1 MTFAEYYKSKNKFG
15 NHNYFTANEI
25 KNAPADVRADL
36 MKHLEKD
43 DGTIG
48 IYVYHSH
55 ELNSKTGEL
64 EFKGMKIG
72 YYLRSWEWMWKMP
85 IKNWF
90 WKHRA
95 VNGN

>member
-1 MTFAEYYKSKNKFG
+1 MTFKEYYNQKNKYG
-15 NHNYFTANEI
+15 NCQFLTAREI
-25 KNAPADVRADL
+25 ENAPADVKADL
-36 MKHLEKD
+36 MEHLRKD

-55 ELNSKTGEL
+55 EMNSETGKV
-64 EFKGMKIG
+64 EFKGMEMG
-72 YYLRSWEWMWKMP
+72 YYVRSWEWMYNAP
-85 IKNWF
+85 IRDWF